1 MENRWSYDTKRNYG
15 SQVRSMTIR
24 FDFKL
29 AVQFVQALAHSGPV
43 PTPASG
49 ASFTK
54 ASQSVHR
61 NAASA
66 IWYFKHLRLLVNKKV
81 RFLLCAPPRSEQT
94 GFLRC

>member
-1 MENRWSYDTKRNYG
+1 MELRHEAELWLAG
-15 SQVRSMTIR
+15 SFHDPIRFQTCRSVRSSARATR
-24 FDFKL
+24 
-29 AVQFVQALAHSGPV
+29 PV
-43 PTPASG
+43 PTPVSG

>member
-1 MENRWSYDTKRNYG
+1 MELRHEAELWLAG
-15 SQVRSMTIR
+15 SFHDNPIRFQTCRSVRSSAR
-24 FDFKL
+24 AFR
-29 AVQFVQALAHSGPV
+29 PV